1 MSSLIVFPSPP
12 PQALLTVCEKNADLV
27 TVTGTSV
34 PAQVCFFFHV
44 CQMSVF
50 NFMLHI
56 LNILCKMLVDHLHM
70 SLIS

>member
-1 MSSLIVFPSPP
+1 
-12 PQALLTVCEKNADLV
+12 
-27 TVTGTSV
+27 
-34 PAQVCFFFHV
+34 
-44 CQMSVF
+44 MSVF